1 MPSISPRELQRSILS
16 TITYI
21 PRATKDDDDAVALAA
36 ELYLADVWPD
46 FSKKK
51 VDPAVRIKFFN
62 RKREYDMIVDHLKE
76 EPTVSLLLLG
86 PKNSGKSVSH
96 TNCKLSIGTLFLAK
110 LHCTALLSLA
120 ISKPNLSSVLQELI
134 KILKEQEGPRML
146 HIDLGMHD
154 TSSPA
159 LMAQQLH
166 KQARK
171 LPAIVGKQVFMVLAS
186 QLGPLSNLYKLFYPE
201 NTSAVAAATPME
213 KIVNAFMADVF
224 PKDTATSLTAVID
237 SYNMI
242 LDNLPPGQT
251 KPVIVIGALLKNK
264 NTVPHSI
271 VDSNSFFLFLSLHF
285 TVQMRLMPCNYGKVK
300 IRWL

>member
-96 TNCKLSIGTLFLAK
+96 ANCKLSISTLFLAK

-171 LPAIVGKQVFMVLAS
+171 LPAIVGKQFFMVLAS
-186 QLGPLSNLYKLFYPE
+186 QLGPLSNLYKTFYPE
-201 NTSAVAAATPME
+201 KTPIVDAAPSME
-213 KIVNAFMADVF
+213 EIVEALMADVL
-224 PKDTATSLTAVID
+224 PPYTATDLTAVID
-237 SYNMI
+237 AYNMI
-242 LDNLPPGQT
+242 LDNIPPGQT
-251 KPVIVIGALLKNK
+251 KPVIVIGELLNK

-271 VDSNSFFLFLSLHF
+271 VDSNSFFLFLSPHF
-285 TVQMRLMPCNYGKVK
+285 TV
-300 IRWL
+300 